1 MAMHKVWHLR
11 YTAHDRCSRSR
22 GGDRGTEHESPP
34 SVNAASTPSSRPMS
48 LTFSRSLRLAFVA
61 ATVTAVSAHAQAP
74 SPTATSGYLD
84 FVGSYAG
91 APIANNIITGPYRA
105 KFQPTGG
112 AMGANEFAVYCFDWL
127 GSAGDSDIQIL
138 TFSDA
143 VSSMAPVPT
152 ALRLKFADD
161 PEGTAGGL
169 TTAKLNSAAWLTT
182 QMTMANQAQW
192 NEMHVAL
199 WRLFWDAGVGSP
211 TLPDLTFQSGTGDPN
226 AQYWFDMAVQNATYD
241 ASNFRIL
248 APVDG
253 QGVFRTDRQVFLTQV
268 PEPGSFALT
277 GVGLVALAW
286 ASRRRRHIA

>member
-1 MAMHKVWHLR
+1 MSSPLSSALR
-11 YTAHDRCSRSR
+11 FA
-22 GGDRGTEHESPP
+22 
-34 SVNAASTPSSRPMS
+34 
-48 LTFSRSLRLAFVA
+48 LVA
-61 ATVTAVSAHAQAP
+61 ATVTAASAQAQAP
-74 SPTATSGYLD
+74 SASATSGYLV
-84 FVGSYAG
+84 FVGAVGG

-112 AMGANEFAVYCFDWL
+112 AMGANTFDVYCFDWL
-127 GSAGDSDIQIL
+127 GSAGDSHVQLL

-143 VSSMAPVPT
+143 VMSMAPVPT

-182 QMTMANQAQW
+182 QMTMANQAGW

-199 WRLFWDAGVGSP
+199 WRIFWDAGVGSP
-211 TLPDLTFQSGTGDPN
+211 TLPDLSFQQGSGDPN
-226 AQYWFDMAVQNATYD
+226 AQYWFDMAAQNATYD

-253 QGVFRTDRQVFLTQV
+253 QGVFRTDRQVFLAQV

-286 ASRRRRHIA
+286 VSRRRRHVA